1 MREASAIVN
10 AKKSDVFDVLAYIAF
25 AKAPITRQER
35 VEGRK
40 PLILPNYDEKLQA
53 FLDFV
58 LAQYVVEGVSELDP
72 EKLTPLLHL
81 KYGDIHDAVAQLGG
95 TATIRQAFSASSGTF
110 MPLPP
115 PLNVLFLLPTA
126 ARWLTAKW

>member
-1 MREASAIVN
+1 MN
-10 AKKSDVFDVLAYIAF
+10 AEKSDVFDVLAYIAF

-95 TATIRQAFSASSGTF
+95 TATIRQAFIGFQRHLYA
-110 MPLPP
+110 
-115 PLNVLFLLPTA
+115 PTA
-126 ARWLTAKW
+126 AA